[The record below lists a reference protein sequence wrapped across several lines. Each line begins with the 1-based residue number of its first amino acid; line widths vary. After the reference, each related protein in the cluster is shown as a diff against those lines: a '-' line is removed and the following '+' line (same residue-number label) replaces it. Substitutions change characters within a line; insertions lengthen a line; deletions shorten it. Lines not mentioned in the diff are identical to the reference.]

1 MGSKECGHE
10 CGHECDHMN
19 FSGTSY
25 NVCNVLVEMS
35 TFKQAIKL
43 NFGRNKF
50 GKRRVQNL
58 HTRIHF

>member
-1 MGSKECGHE
+1 MRSKECGHE
-10 CGHECDHMN
+10 SGDECDHLI
-19 FSGTSY
+19 FPRTSY

-35 TFKQAIKL
+35 TSKQAIKL
-43 NFGRNKF
+43 NFGRNKL